1 MIDAPFQRY
10 CTEVIP
16 EWVDYN
22 GHMNV
27 AYYVLAFDR
36 GTDVLFD
43 VLGIGADYVRTANHS
58 MFALEGHIAYERE
71 LRLGEPLA
79 VRSTI
84 LAADAKR
91 LHVFHEMFHGREGW
105 RSATFETMSLHVDMA
120 RRRSAP
126 FPDDVQR
133 VLAAAAARHA
143 VLPRPEGIGRRI
155 AMPA

>member
-71 LRLGEPLA
+71 VRLGEPLA

-84 LAADAKR
+84 LAAGA
-91 LHVFHEMFHGREGW
+91 VAGRRAAG
-105 RSATFETMSLHVDMA
+105 T
-120 RRRSAP
+120 RRRRGAP
-126 FPDDVQR
+126 CSPPTAR
-133 VLAAAAARHA
+133 GHRPPNRHA
-143 VLPRPEGIGRRI
+143 GMTQELH
-155 AMPA
+155 PAA